1 MIYYCSLGVG
11 LVVSAAFLFS
21 RSKGASV
28 NNLFFKIA
36 SSLCFI
42 LTAVCAVILRP
53 EASAF
58 GALIIMGGAVGL
70 CGDAALDLKFIYK
83 KDAHQ
88 YLNSGFLFFLVGHI
102 FYSGA
107 VIWHNRLK
115 WQWVLISAVISL
127 AAAGVTIM
135 SEKLLKLEYGRY
147 KLIVFL
153 YSAFLA
159 MTAVVS
165 IWSAVITH
173 EKSMIIMS
181 VGAVSFLLSDAV
193 LCNTYFG
200 KGWDKPVHI
209 FINHLLYYAG
219 QYLIAAS
226 VMFLN

>member
-1 MIYYCSLGVG
+1 MIYYCALGVG
-11 LVVSAAFLFS
+11 IIVSTAFLFS

-28 NNLFFKIA
+28 KNLFFKMA

-53 EASAF
+53 EASVF
-58 GALIIMGGAVGL
+58 GALVIMGGAIGL
-70 CGDAALDLKFIYK
+70 CGDVTLDLKYIYK
-83 KDAHQ
+83 KDAHH

-107 VIWHNRLK
+107 VILHSRLK
-115 WQWVLISAVISL
+115 WQWVLVSAVIAL
-127 AAAGVTIM
+127 AAAGFTVM
-135 SEKLLKLEYGRY
+135 SEKPLKLEYGRY

-159 MTAVVS
+159 MTAVLS

-200 KGWDKPVHI
+200 KGWNKPVHI

-226 VMFLN
+226 IMFLN

>member
-1 MIYYCSLGVG
+1 MIYYCLLGAG
-11 LVVSAAFLFS
+11 LVVSVAFLFS

-28 NNLFFKIA
+28 KNLFFKMA

-70 CGDAALDLKFIYK
+70 CGDATLDLKYIYK
-83 KDAHQ
+83 KDSHH

-115 WQWVLISAVISL
+115 WQWVLISAVAAL
-127 AAAGVTIM
+127 TAAGVTIM

-159 MTAVVS
+159 MTAIVS